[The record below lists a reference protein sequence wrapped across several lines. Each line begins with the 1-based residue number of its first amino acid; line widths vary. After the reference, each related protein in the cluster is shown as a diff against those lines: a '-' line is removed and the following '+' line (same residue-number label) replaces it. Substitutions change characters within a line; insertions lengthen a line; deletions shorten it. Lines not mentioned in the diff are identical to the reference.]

1 MRVAAAV
8 PKAKMPKQLIQVG
21 SQPMELPD
29 GVTVADWALER
40 ISWQNPRLRAFLGCI
55 HITQSV
61 LESNYSLLHC
71 SPERL
76 LDIWRKV
83 RKVTGLIR
91 SGIAPLLA
99 APSRIPSLEEARL
112 NAEMALQML
121 ERHVLRHLDR
131 FGDEVPQDH
140 LLDVRKLL
148 CVSVGQ
154 INAFLQDT
162 FGEMMAGDPRSRHD
176 ADYFLSKRFPQDI
189 EEAEWL
195 HATVSRLQDYLLK
208 LEPARARY
216 LDELSGTL
224 RLEKRIPR
232 GPVWEDTKVL
242 LDVLLHG
249 LAPKL
254 KEVLALRGVRF
265 YEIEILDRYAV
276 ELPTKCRVLHELHAA
291 ACESADRLGEE
302 VGDSLAER
310 EQSVRD
316 RLCCEAVA
324 SLRMAALLTDLD
336 RALQDLVTFV
346 PLWLDSIEK
355 RRALLL
361 KRGPDAEA
369 APG

>member
-1 MRVAAAV
+1 
-8 PKAKMPKQLIQVG
+8 MPKQFIQVG
-21 SQPMELPD
+21 AQRIELPD
-29 GVTVADWALER
+29 GVSVTDWALEKVG
-40 ISWQNPRLRAFLGCI
+40 WQNPRIRAFLGCI
-55 HITQSV
+55 RITQGV

-76 LDIWRKV
+76 VDIWRKV
-83 RKVTGLIR
+83 RKVSNLIR
-91 SGIAPLLA
+91 TSIAPLLA
-99 APSRIPSLEEARL
+99 VPSRIPSLEEARQS
-112 NAEMALQML
+112 AEMALQML

-131 FGDEVPQDH
+131 FGDDVSQEQ

-148 CVSVGQ
+148 CVSIGQ
-154 INAFLQDT
+154 LNAFLQDN
-162 FGEMMAGDPRSRHD
+162 FGELMAGDPRSVYD

-195 HATVSRLQDYLLK
+195 HASVSRLQDYLLK

-216 LDELSGTL
+216 LDELSETL
-224 RLEKRIPR
+224 RLEKRVPR
-232 GPVWEDTKVL
+232 GQIWEDTKVL

-276 ELPTKCRVLHELHAA
+276 ELPTRCRLLYELHEAA
-291 ACESADRLGEE
+291 TQGAERLASE
-302 VGDSLAER
+302 VGESLPER

-316 RLCCEAVA
+316 RMTFEAVI
-324 SLRMAALLTDLD
+324 SLRMEVLLTDLD
-336 RALQDLVTFV
+336 RAIQDLVTFI
-346 PLWLDSIEK
+346 PIWLDSIEK

-361 KRGPDAEA
+361 KRSSEEEDGE
-369 APG
+369 G